1 VADGWRREEIDGRPA
16 EIFDPL
22 PDGATGTG
30 VVLFLHDFDAQ
41 PLSASP
47 VFTAEL
53 TRRRLRA
60 VCPIA
65 DRCWWT
71 TVACPDF
78 DPQTSPLDYVRQ
90 TVVPFVGRWGNAT
103 PPQIALL
110 GIGMGGQ
117 GVLQLAYRWPREFPI
132 VAAIA
137 PAVDFHNWYGYGLS
151 LDTMFASKEAA
162 RQQTATL
169 HIHPLSWPKHQFL
182 CCDPADEYWFEGTDR
197 LAMKLSSIGVPYER
211 DLTTTAGGHA
221 WPYFERMAV
230 PALEFVA
237 KGLSVEGPGEPTA

>member
-1 VADGWRREEIDGRPA
+1 MADGWQREEIDGRPA
-16 EIFDPL
+16 ERFDPH
-22 PDGATGTG
+22 PAGAAGAG
-30 VVLFLHDFDAQ
+30 VVLFLHDFDAR
-41 PLSASP
+41 PLSESP
-47 VFTAEL
+47 DFTAEL
-53 TRRRLRA
+53 TRRGLRA

-78 DPQTSPLDYVRQ
+78 DPEMSPLTYVRDS
-90 TVVPFVGRWGNAT
+90 VVPFISRTWNVA
-103 PPQIALL
+103 PPAIGLL

-117 GVLQLAYRWPREFPI
+117 GVLQLAYRSAREFPC

-137 PAVDFHNWYGYGLS
+137 PAVDFHSWYGYGLS
-151 LDTMFASKEAA
+151 LDQMFASKEAA

-169 HIHPLSWPKHQFL
+169 HLHPLNWPKHQFL

-197 LAMKLSSIGVPYER
+197 LAMKLSSMGIPYER

-221 WPYFERMAV
+221 WPYFERMAS
-230 PALEFVA
+230 PTLEFLA
-237 KGLSVEGPGEPTA
+237 KSLAAG